1 MLKRFTTH
9 TLMALAEASLVALL
23 VVGLIAG
30 TAFAGK
36 GGGGKGG
43 GGGGGASVSWRMVVD
58 TNGNGAPN
66 HAEVITFAF
75 STSADRPIISLTCT
89 QGGATVYGDS
99 RPMYWPN
106 IWDDPGN
113 FTLSSLSWTGGDAM
127 CTAALKAQVRK
138 KVTTLGTQTFAVGG

>member
-1 MLKRFTTH
+1 MLKRFTSH

-36 GGGGKGG
+36 GNRPSGGGT
-43 GGGGGASVSWRMVVD
+43 SISWYMVED
-58 TNGNGAPN
+58 ANANGAPN
-66 HAEVITFAF
+66 WGDVVGFRF
-75 STSADRPIISLTCT
+75 STSASNPIMSLVCT

-106 IWDDPGN
+106 IWDDPGH
-113 FTLSSLSWTGGDAM
+113 FTLSSLSWTGGDAT
-127 CTAALKAQVRK
+127 CTATLKAASRNKIQ
-138 KVTTLGTQTFAVGG
+138 TLGSLTFAVGG